1 MLNRSSLVRAVPVV
15 AMAGLL
21 SFVALRA
28 DDAKDDKADP
38 VKIKGEREHGN
49 KGPAHDVIMPGCIE
63 SLKLT
68 DKQKQQAKE
77 IAERYEQSIEAAWVQ
92 FKHKYREAIRTE
104 ALFITAVED
113 NLKPE
118 QLKRMRDE
126 RRKMA
131 HHHAE
136 ATKHEGDHQSDAK
149 SDKASEDKAQ
159 ADAKSGDK
167 SDKAAAAR
175 EEKRGDS
182 TRPQVQV
189 VDVDFLE
196 LSEEQ
201 ESAAEEIND
210 SYHPRLRHLS
220 REIERLH
227 VQLIALEADEL
238 AELESVLTPEQMN
251 ELKEGRKCA
260 PKATR
265 VAEKGEKKDR

>member
-1 MLNRSSLVRAVPVV
+1 MLSRSSLVRTFPVV

-28 DDAKDDKADP
+28 DDAKDDKPDP
-38 VKIKGEREHGN
+38 VKIKGEKEHGN

-77 IAERYEQSIEAAWVQ
+77 IANRYEQSIESAWAQ

-104 ALFITAVED
+104 ALFISAVED
-113 NLKPE
+113 NLQPE

-131 HHHAE
+131 HHQHDA
-136 ATKHEGDHQSDAK
+136 AKNPDAHESA
-149 SDKASEDKAQ
+149 DKAVKADKA
-159 ADAKSGDK
+159 AD
-167 SDKAAAAR
+167 DKAAADAKNADKATAGR

-182 TRPQVQV
+182 TRPVVEV
-189 VDVDFLE
+189 VDTDFLE

-210 SYHPRLRHLS
+210 SYHPRLRHLA

-238 AELESVLTPEQMN
+238 AELESVLTPEQMT

-260 PKATR
+260 PKATK
-265 VAEKGEKKDR
+265 VADRGEKKDQ